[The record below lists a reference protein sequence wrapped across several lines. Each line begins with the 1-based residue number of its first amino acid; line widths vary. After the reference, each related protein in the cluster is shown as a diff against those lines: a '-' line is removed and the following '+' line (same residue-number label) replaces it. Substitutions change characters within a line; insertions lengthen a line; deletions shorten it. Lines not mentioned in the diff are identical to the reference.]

1 MAHSEGAVAPPSSSY
16 PSYPSS
22 QLASQQARS
31 PRKSAEIPD
40 FARPLI
46 DQIATADVH
55 VRWGLR
61 ENEWFQ
67 IHALIKKCGIPAMA
81 SAAVKAAKRTDV
93 ESARYFLPGW
103 RELPEQPAPGT
114 ERPPLRAVSGGYE
127 PWRNPT
133 NQDDYD
139 EDL

>member
-1 MAHSEGAVAPPSSSY
+1 
-16 PSYPSS
+16 
-22 QLASQQARS
+22 
-31 PRKSAEIPD
+31 
-40 FARPLI
+40 
-46 DQIATADVH
+46 
-55 VRWGLR
+55 
-61 ENEWFQ
+61 
-67 IHALIKKCGIPAMA
+67 MA